1 MASGLSFGAGRA
13 VTPVKQTSK
22 SVRAERAGIL
32 LLVTSGLL
40 GIHTFRLAQ
49 LQIVQG
55 TYNRQLAEHNR
66 VRPIPMIADRGLIT
80 DRTGKILAASQL
92 ARSIYLFPREQT
104 PESWAASA
112 ERLGSILKIPPEQIT
127 AKLAKIGYQ
136 SAVPVRVFQ
145 NLKEDAFVA
154 LAEGEPIPGLEIQPE
169 SSRNYPNQSIA
180 AHVLGYIGEATE
192 ADMKKHPDFPSGML
206 VGQMGLERITDD
218 QVRGRWGSRLIE
230 VDARGQETRLLG
242 TQTAIPGQAV
252 QLTLD
257 YKLQETAERALN
269 GRRGAAVVIDVKTG
283 AVLAL
288 ASAPTF
294 DPNLFTR
301 RVGQKEWDTM
311 MNQEQPF
318 LNRALQGYPP
328 ASTFKIVSS
337 VAGLQSGK
345 FEPNS
350 TLMTAG
356 ALNIGGVLFHEHGGG
371 GYGEIGFK
379 EALTVSSNTFFYQ
392 VGMKVG
398 PEEIY
403 KWGHKLGIG
412 EAKLDLDGGST
423 GFIPTPELKKKVYKE
438 EWYTGDTVTM
448 AIGQGLVQMTPLEMA
463 VMVAAIAN
471 GGKQVKPHLLM
482 SQTALPAMQPQDIG
496 LKPSTI
502 DVVREGLIAVVKD
515 GTAHQLSDGSIP
527 PTAGKTGTAEVPGG
541 ADNAMYVGYGPVN
554 DPKIAIAVVV
564 EHGGFG
570 AESAVPIA
578 HAVYRTY
585 FGVPAA
591 AKPAA
596 Q

>member
-1 MASGLSFGAGRA
+1 MASGLSFGAGRS
-13 VTPVKQTSK
+13 VTAVKQTSK
-22 SVRAERAGIL
+22 STRAGRAGIL
-32 LLVTSGLL
+32 LLLASGLL
-40 GIHTFRLAQ
+40 GIHAFRLAQ

-55 TYNRQLAEHNR
+55 AYNRQLAENNR
-66 VRPIPMIADRGLIT
+66 VRPIPMIADRGMIT
-80 DRTGKILAASQL
+80 DRNGKILAASQL
-92 ARSIYLFPREQT
+92 SRSIYLFPRKQT
-104 PESWAASA
+104 PESWAITAD
-112 ERLGSILKIPPEQIT
+112 RLGAVLNIPPEQIL

-136 SAVPVRVFQ
+136 SAVPVRIFQ
-145 NLKEDAFVA
+145 NLKEESFIA
-154 LAEGEPIPGLEIQPE
+154 LAEGEAIPGLEIQPE
-169 SSRNYPNQSIA
+169 SSRSYPNQSIA

-192 ADMKKHPDFPSGML
+192 ADMKKHPEFPMGML
-206 VGQMGLERITDD
+206 VGQMGLERIIDD

-242 TQTAIPGQAV
+242 TQTAVAGQAT

-269 GRRGAAVVIDVKTG
+269 GRRGAAVVIDIKTG

-301 RVGQKEWDTM
+301 RVGQKEWDAM

-392 VGMKVG
+392 VGVKVG

-412 EAKLDLDGGST
+412 ETKLDLDGGST
-423 GFIPTPELKKKVYKE
+423 GFIPTPDLKKKVYKE
-438 EWYTGDTVTM
+438 DWYTGDTVTM

-482 SQTALPAMQPQDIG
+482 SQTALPAMQPIDIG

-502 DVVREGLIAVVKD
+502 DVVRDGLIAVVKD
-515 GTAHQLSDGSIP
+515 GTAQQLSDGSIP

-541 ADNAMYVGYGPVN
+541 ADNAMYVGYGPVK
-554 DPKIAIAVVV
+554 DPRIAIAVVV

-585 FGVPAA
+585 FGAPAA
-591 AKPAA
+591 TKNAA

>member
-1 MASGLSFGAGRA
+1 MASGLSFGAGRT

-22 SVRAERAGIL
+22 SVRAERAGFL
-32 LLVTSGLL
+32 LLLASGLL

-55 TYNRQLAEHNR
+55 SYNRQLAEHNR

-80 DRTGKILAASQL
+80 DRNGKILAASQL
-92 ARSIYLFPREQT
+92 SRSIYLFPREQT

-112 ERLGSILKIPPEQIT
+112 ERLGAILKIPPEQIT

-154 LAEGEPIPGLEIQPE
+154 LAEGEAIPGLEIQPE
-169 SSRNYPNQSIA
+169 SSRNYPNQAIA

-192 ADMKKHPDFPSGML
+192 ADMKKHPEFPSGML
-206 VGQMGLERITDD
+206 VGQMGLERIIDD

-242 TQTAIPGQAV
+242 TQTAIPGQPV

-269 GRRGAAVVIDVKTG
+269 GRRGAAVVIDIKTG

-301 RVGQKEWDTM
+301 RVGQKEWDAM

-356 ALNIGGVLFHEHGGG
+356 ALNIGGVMFHEHGGG

-448 AIGQGLVQMTPLEMA
+448 AIGQGLVQVTPLEMA

-496 LKPSTI
+496 LKPGTLS
-502 DVVREGLIAVVKD
+502 VVRDGLISVVKD
-515 GTAHQLSDGSIP
+515 GTAHQLSDGLIP

-541 ADNAMYVGYGPVN
+541 ADNAMYVGYGPVEN
-554 DPKIAIAVVV
+554 PKIAIAVVV

-585 FGVPAA
+585 FGDPVA

>member
-301 RVGQKEWDTM
+301 RVGQKEWEAM